1 MVQNDWFMEQIEM
14 MTRFLGKVLFHKD
27 LAPEEFQLVDAQ
39 SFSEGDLTAIT
50 VKRLL
55 SQNRINEAE
64 NLIFDEIEKEASP
77 RMLKIACDFYGAL
90 AQMEESQLAAAD
102 FSREE
107 VAQGIRDIEDLYG
120 ISHLES
126 I

>member
-1 MVQNDWFMEQIEM
+1 MQNDWFMEQIEM

-39 SFSEGDLTAIT
+39 SFSEGDLTVLT

-77 RMLKIACDFYGAL
+77 PVSYT
-90 AQMEESQLAAAD
+90 
-102 FSREE
+102 
-107 VAQGIRDIEDLYG
+107 
-120 ISHLES
+120 HLDCNS
-126 I
+126 SLQSG

>member
-1 MVQNDWFMEQIEM
+1 MQNDWFMEQIEM

-39 SFSEGDLTAIT
+39 S
-50 VKRLL
+50 
-55 SQNRINEAE
+55 
-64 NLIFDEIEKEASP
+64 LIFDEIEKEASP

-90 AQMEESQLAAAD
+90 AQMEESRLAAAD

-120 ISHLES
+120 IGQLES
-126 I
+126 M